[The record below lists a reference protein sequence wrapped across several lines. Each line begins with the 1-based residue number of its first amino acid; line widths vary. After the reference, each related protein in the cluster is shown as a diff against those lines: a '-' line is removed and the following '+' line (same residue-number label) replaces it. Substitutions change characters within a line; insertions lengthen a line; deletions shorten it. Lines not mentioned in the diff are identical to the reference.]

1 MPMRPMIRYLLPL
14 ALVALAGCEKEMP
27 DQVGHDGENG
37 HDGQIMSTLQFNVT
51 RFDETKSL
59 AADIADNE
67 VDVIDI
73 FSWDDNNDIVGHTT
87 LGEYGGS
94 ALNLDNVSY
103 TEYVFSNTKRSYL
116 IMANLDPDTS
126 DYIAT
131 LSGPEVN
138 GYPKG
143 YFPWSAGNCRP
154 NRPIMGATLQK
165 TYSSSAVASS
175 SVNLMR
181 YMAKFE
187 IGSVDAQFWGD
198 PDKFRNIYLS
208 HIVFSNSWDIVRICQ
223 KTPKNFSGDPSDIFG
238 PKGWASGSL
247 GNLTSHYYNANL
259 FLGQN
264 EWSAYGLTY
273 AELDNTYVPGDWGAR
288 GKLDDAFDYLYN
300 NNYMQ
305 PKNSICLDAPASL
318 VTVSQQSW
326 DNNAYL
332 PKNSGKLC
340 DEYEG
345 SLGPFAV
352 NKVFYTLPTQ
362 LSAWYTQPEFDPANN
377 QDRYHKLVIAVKING
392 KNYYY
397 PFYLHHL
404 QPNMCYR
411 INTITLKG
419 EPSEYPNVWPRG
431 GVVSRA
437 AGMAGQAGHDVP
449 AVTENM
455 WTVHGNVAEIDNLV
469 L

>member
-1 MPMRPMIRYLLPL
+1 MPMKPYIRYLLPL
-14 ALVALAGCEKEMP
+14 ALVALAGCDKLPGGAEE
-27 DQVGHDGENG
+27 GEYLATINFHVEG
-37 HDGQIMSTLQFNVT
+37 FE
-51 RFDETKSL
+51 ETKGL
-59 AADIADNE
+59 ATDIVDDE

-73 FSWDDNNDIVGHTT
+73 FSWDDNNAIVGHSTI
-87 LGEYGGS
+87 GEYGGT
-94 ALNLDNVSY
+94 ALNL
-103 TEYVFSNTKRSYL
+103 SNISFTDRGFPSEKRYYL
-116 IMANLDPDTS
+116 IMANLDPDSS

-131 LSGPEVN
+131 LSGTEVN

-143 YFPWSAGNCRP
+143 YIPWSAGNCRP
-154 NRPIMGATLQK
+154 NRPIMGATAVINYN
-165 TYSSSAVASS
+165 TTNPSA
-175 SVNLMR
+175 SVSLMR

-223 KTPKNFSGDPSDIFG
+223 RNAKNFNASGWDIFG
-238 PKGWASGSL
+238 PKGWSSQSL
-247 GNLTSHYYNANL
+247 GNLESLSYNANC
-259 FLGQN
+259 FLDQN
-264 EWSAYGLTY
+264 DWYYNGLTY
-273 AELDNTYVPGDWGAR
+273 AELDGTYFPGDWGAQ

-305 PKNSICLDAPASL
+305 PKNTICLDAPASL
-318 VTVSQQSW
+318 VPVSQQSW

-332 PKNSGKLC
+332 RTLNGKLC

-352 NKVFYTLPTQ
+352 NKVFYTLPTC
-362 LSAWYTQPEFDPANN
+362 LYAYYSQPEYDPANN

-392 KNYYY
+392 RNYYY

-404 QPNMCYR
+404 QPNMTYK
-411 INTITLKG
+411 INTITLAG

-431 GVVSRA
+431 SVVSWA
-437 AGMAGQAGHDVP
+437 AVSEPKTVEEGQ
-449 AVTENM
+449 

>member
-1 MPMRPMIRYLLPL
+1 MIRYLLPL
-14 ALVALAGCEKEMP
+14 ALVVLAGCDKEFP
-27 DQVGHDGENG
+27 DQVGNDGEVKAVL
-37 HDGQIMSTLQFNVT
+37 HFCVDGFA
-51 RFDETKSL
+51 ETKSL
-59 AADIADNE
+59 AADIADDE

-73 FSWDDNNDIVGHTT
+73 FSWDNENAIVGHHTI
-87 LGEYGGS
+87 GEYGGT
-94 ALNLDNVSY
+94 ALNMTNVTFMDHGFVNAQRY
-103 TEYVFSNTKRSYL
+103 YL
-116 IMANLDPDTS
+116 VIANLDPDTA

-131 LSGPEVN
+131 LSGTEVN

-154 NRPIMGATLQK
+154 NRPIMGATARV
-165 TYSSSAVASS
+165 TFSSYMTNATVS
-175 SVNLMR
+175 LMR

-187 IGSVDAQFWGD
+187 IGNVDAQFWGD

-223 KTPKNFSGDPSDIFG
+223 SNANSFNGNANNIFG
-238 PKGWASGSL
+238 PKGTSSISL
-247 GNLTSHYYNANL
+247 GNLSSLYYNANL

-264 EWSAYGLTY
+264 QWSSIGLTY
-273 AELDNTYVPGDWGAR
+273 AELDGTYTPGDWGAG

-305 PKNSICLDAPASL
+305 PKNTICLDAPASL

-332 PKNSGKLC
+332 RNLNGKLC

-345 SLGPFAV
+345 SLGPFEV
-352 NKVFYTLPTQ
+352 NKVFYTLPTC
-362 LSAWYTQPEFDPANN
+362 LFAHYSQPEYDPVNN
-377 QDRYHKLVIAVKING
+377 QDRYHKLVLAVKING

-397 PFYLHHL
+397 PMYLYHL

-431 GVVSRA
+431 GVVSRSASKA
-437 AGMAGQAGHDVP
+437 AE
-449 AVTENM
+449 VTENQ
-455 WTVHGNVAEIDNLV
+455 WEVHGNMAVIDNLV

>member
-14 ALVALAGCEKEMP
+14 ALVALAGCEKEFS
-27 DQVGHDGENG
+27 DQVENDGEVKAV
-37 HDGQIMSTLQFNVT
+37 L
-51 RFDETKSL
+51 RFGVEGFAETKSL
-59 AADIADNE
+59 AADIVDDE
-67 VDVIDI
+67 VDVIDV
-73 FSWDDNNDIVGHTT
+73 FCWDDNNAIVGHKTIGT
-87 LGEYGGS
+87 YGGS
-94 ALNLDNVSY
+94 ALDLDDVSY
-103 TEYVFSNTKRSYL
+103 TDYAGQGQKRYYL

-131 LSGPEVN
+131 LSGTEVN

-154 NRPIMGATLQK
+154 NRPIMGATAK
-165 TYSSSAVASS
+165 ITFSSSTASTPT
-175 SVNLMR
+175 SVSLMR

-187 IGSVDAQFWGD
+187 IGEVDAQFWGD

-223 KTPKNFSGDPSDIFG
+223 SNAKNFTGNASNIFG
-238 PKGWASGSL
+238 SKGWSSQIL
-247 GNLTSHYYNANL
+247 GNLESAYFNANC
-259 FLGQN
+259 FLAQN
-264 EWSAYGLTY
+264 DWSRNGLTY
-273 AELDNTYVPGDWGAR
+273 AALDGTYVPGDWGAQ

-305 PKNSICLDAPASL
+305 PKNTICLDAPSSL

-332 PKNSGKLC
+332 RNLNGKLC

-345 SLGPFAV
+345 SLGAFPV
-352 NKVFYTLPTQ
+352 NRVFYTLPTC
-362 LSAWYTQPEFDPANN
+362 LYSHYSQPEFDPANN

-392 KNYYY
+392 RNYYY
-397 PFYLHHL
+397 PMYLYHL
-404 QPNMCYR
+404 QPNMCYK
-411 INTITLKG
+411 INTITLAG
-419 EPSEYPNVWPRG
+419 EPSEWPNVWPRG
-431 GVVSRA
+431 GVVSRSV
-437 AGMAGQAGHDVP
+437 QSEQP
-449 AVTENM
+449 AREVRESE
-455 WTVHGNVAEIDNLV
+455 WVVHGNVAVIDNLV

>member
-1 MPMRPMIRYLLPL
+1 MRPRIRYLLPL
-14 ALVALAGCEKEMP
+14 ALVALAGCEKNEMP
-27 DQVGHDGENG
+27 GQAGHDGEMEAHFTFTITG
-37 HDGQIMSTLQFNVT
+37 
-51 RFDETKSL
+51 FDETKSL
-59 AADIADNE
+59 AADIVDNE

-73 FSWDDNNDIVGHTT
+73 FSWDKNNAIVGHHRI
-87 LGEYGGS
+87 GEYGGD
-94 ALNLDNVSY
+94 ALDLS
-103 TEYVFSNTKRSYL
+103 EAVFQDHGGLYEKRYYL
-116 IMANLDPDTS
+116 IMANLDPDTA
-126 DYIAT
+126 DYIAILNGT
-131 LSGPEVN
+131 EVN

-154 NRPIMGATLQK
+154 NRPIMGATAYISFAGGS
-165 TYSSSAVASS
+165 TGNATVS
-175 SVNLMR
+175 LMR

-187 IGSVDAQFWGD
+187 IGSVDAQFWGT
-198 PDKFRNIYLS
+198 PDQFRNIYLS

-223 KTPKNFSGDPSDIFG
+223 SNASSFDGDPNNIFG
-238 PKGWASGSL
+238 PKGWSSQSLGSL
-247 GNLTSHYYNANL
+247 SSLYYNANC

-264 EWSAYGLTY
+264 EWSAHGLSF
-273 AELDNTYVPGDWGAR
+273 AELDNTYVPGDWGAG

-305 PKNSICLDAPASL
+305 PKNTICLDAPASL

-345 SLGPFAV
+345 SLGPFVV
-352 NKVFYTLPTQ
+352 NKVFYTLPTC
-362 LSAWYTQPEFDPANN
+362 LFAYYSQPSYDPSTG
-377 QDRYHKLVIAVKING
+377 QDRYHKMVIAVKING

-404 QPNMCYR
+404 QPNMVYK

-419 EPSEYPNVWPRG
+419 EPSEYPNVWPQG

-437 AGMAGQAGHDVP
+437 ANTTTEVQ
-449 AVTENM
+449 ENM

>member
-1 MPMRPMIRYLLPL
+1 MIRYLFPL
-14 ALVALAGCEKEMP
+14 TLIALAGCEKNEMP
-27 DQVGHDGENG
+27 SQDGHDGEVKAV
-37 HDGQIMSTLQFNVT
+37 F
-51 RFDETKSL
+51 RFSVEGFTDTKSL
-59 AADIADNE
+59 AADISDDE

-73 FSWDDNNDIVGHTT
+73 FSWDENNAIVGHKTIGT
-87 LGEYGGS
+87 YGGS
-94 ALNLDNVSY
+94 ALDLSNVTY
-103 TEYVFSNTKRSYL
+103 TDYGGRGQQRYYL

-131 LSGPEVN
+131 LG
-138 GYPKG
+138 
-143 YFPWSAGNCRP
+143 WSF
-154 NRPIMGATLQK
+154 
-165 TYSSSAVASS
+165 YSSSSTPSTTVS
-175 SVNLMR
+175 LMR
-181 YMAKFE
+181 YMSKFE
-187 IGSVDAQFWGD
+187 IDEVDAQFWGD

-223 KTPKNFSGDPSDIFG
+223 VDANKFKGNPNNLFG
-238 PKGWASGSL
+238 PKGTSSISL
-247 GNLTSHYYNANL
+247 GNLSSLYFNANM
-259 FLGQN
+259 FLGAN
-264 EWSAYGLTY
+264 DWYNHGLTY
-273 AELDNTYVPGDWGAR
+273 AELDGTYVPSDWGAR
-288 GKLDDAFDYLYN
+288 GKLDNAFDYLYN

-305 PKNSICLDAPASL
+305 PKNTICLDAPAPL

-332 PKNSGKLC
+332 RNLNGKLC

-345 SLGPFAV
+345 SLGPFEV
-352 NKVFYTLPTQ
+352 NKVFYTLPTC
-362 LSAWYTQPEFDPANN
+362 LFAHYSQPEYDPVNN

-397 PFYLHHL
+397 PMYLYHL

-437 AGMAGQAGHDVP
+437 ASKAKE
-449 AVTENM
+449 VTENQ
-455 WTVHGNVAEIDNLV
+455 WEVHGNVAVIDNLV

>member
-1 MPMRPMIRYLLPL
+1 MRPNIRFFASLRMTVWAGLM
-14 ALVALAGCEKEMP
+14 ALIAAGCQKEMP
-27 DQVGHDGENG
+27 GLAGHDGEIRETMRFCING
-37 HDGQIMSTLQFNVT
+37 
-51 RFDETKSL
+51 FDETKSL
-59 AADIADNE
+59 AIDIVDDE

-73 FSWDDNNDIVGHTT
+73 FSWDDSNAIVAHNTI
-87 LGEYGGS
+87 GEYGGS
-94 ALNLDNVSY
+94 ALDLDDVSFTDY
-103 TEYVFSNTKRSYL
+103 AFPNTKRYYL
-116 IMANLDPDTS
+116 VIANLDPDTS

-131 LSGPEVN
+131 LSGTEVN

-154 NRPIMGATLQK
+154 NRPIMGATIK
-165 TYSSSAVASS
+165 RTFSSSNTNPT
-175 SVNLMR
+175 SVSLMR
-181 YMAKFE
+181 YMSKFE
-187 IGSVDAQFWGD
+187 IGSVDAQFWGT
-198 PDKFRNIYLS
+198 PDQFRNIYLS

-223 KTPKNFSGDPSDIFG
+223 SNAKNFDGSYADIFG
-238 PKGWASGSL
+238 PKGWSSQSLGSL
-247 GNLTSHYYNANL
+247 ESLYYNANC

-264 EWSAYGLTY
+264 EWSAHGLSF
-273 AELDNTYVPGDWGAR
+273 AELDNTYVPGDWGAG

-305 PKNSICLDAPASL
+305 PKNTICLDAPASL

-332 PKNSGKLC
+332 RKNSGKLC

-345 SLGPFAV
+345 SLGPFEV
-352 NKVFYTLPTQ
+352 NKVFYTLPTC
-362 LSAWYTQPEFDPANN
+362 LFAYYSQPAYDPSTG
-377 QDRYHKLVIAVKING
+377 QDRYHKMVIAVKING

-404 QPNMCYR
+404 QPNMTYR

-437 AGMAGQAGHDVP
+437 AGMAGQAGHDV
-449 AVTENM
+449 TENM